1 MPRYTWVALLLLL
14 PAAVRADAGRT
25 TPGLVIETGARHA
38 VAMHFGTFDLTDEPL
53 DEPPVRFRAEADRRG
68 LGPRAWVLRVG
79 ETRAW

>member
-1 MPRYTWVALLLLL
+1 MFWALASVLLGTTL
-14 PAAVRADAGRT
+14 AVRAGER
-25 TPGLVIETGARHA
+25 GARHA